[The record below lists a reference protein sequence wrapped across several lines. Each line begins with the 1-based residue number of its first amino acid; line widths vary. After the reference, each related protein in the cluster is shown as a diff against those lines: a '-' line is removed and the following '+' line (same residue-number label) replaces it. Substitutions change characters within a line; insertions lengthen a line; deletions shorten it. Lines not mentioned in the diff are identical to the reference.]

1 MVRTR
6 STIQQQQREQNGQ
19 DRIWDFM
26 VYGLRQ
32 TNSALNTLIMEL
44 NEYLSY
50 TRNIPT
56 LANNQIRNFVLEVL
70 NRSNRIHKL
79 KDRFVGM
86 GNIGEVYLLRIREIN
101 QLETRVQILMRKV
114 NDELTKRNALGYV
127 SDIGVDTAT
136 DYYVYT
142 TNGRKI

>member
-6 STIQQQQREQNGQ
+6 NQNRHVIHEQNGQ
-19 DRIWDFM
+19 NSVWDFM
-26 VYGLRQ
+26 IYGLRQ
-32 TNSALNTLIMEL
+32 TSSALNNLIMEL
-44 NEYLSY
+44 KEYLSY
-50 TRNIPT
+50 TRNVPT

-70 NRSNRIHKL
+70 NLSNRIHKL
-79 KDRFVGM
+79 KDRFVGI
-86 GNIGEVYLLRIREIN
+86 GDIGEVYLLRIREIN

-114 NDELTKRNALGYV
+114 NDELTKRNALNYV
-127 SDIGVDTAT
+127 SDIGVDNAT